1 MSLQIQESL
10 KWQDSPYLPDVTVKL
25 IGVWVLR
32 GLFCQMILAYF
43 FYKSFYAM
51 IWLIPVTV
59 GLTYWQWRNWR
70 RHTLLEMEV
79 GFKEWLFYVKS
90 GLGAG
95 KSIEQAMKA
104 CKSEF
109 LKRIGARHPVL
120 LGLDQLYRGMELRVP
135 IEKGLYRFG
144 TETGIKAIKDFAV
157 VFEISHKQGGRM
169 SSVLEDTIRQI
180 CEGINLREEVRALI
194 AAKKL
199 EQRIMCVTPFGIL
212 FFVGTTSGGFFEPL
226 YHNLQGVCIMS
237 ICMGVY
243 IAGVLWGEK
252 MTEVQI

>member
-1 MSLQIQESL
+1 M
-10 KWQDSPYLPDVTVKL
+10 PDVTVRL
-25 IGVWVLR
+25 IGGWILR
-32 GLFCQMILAYF
+32 GLLCQIVLAYF
-43 FYKSFYAM
+43 FYKSLFAM
-51 IWLIPVTV
+51 IWLMPVTV
-59 GLTYWQWRNWR
+59 GLIWWQWRNWR
-70 RHTLLEMEV
+70 RHILLEMEV

-104 CKSEF
+104 CRDEF
-109 LKRIGARHPVL
+109 QKRIGAKHPVL
-120 LGLDQLYRGMELRVP
+120 SGLDQLYRSMELRVP

-144 TETGIKAIKDFAV
+144 TETGIKAIEDFAI

-169 SSVLEDTIRQI
+169 GSILEDTIRQI
-180 CEGINLREEVRALI
+180 CEGINLREEVHALI

-199 EQRIMCVTPFGIL
+199 EHRIMCVTPFGIL
-212 FFVGTTSGGFFEPL
+212 FFVGMTSGGFFESL
-226 YHNLQGVCIMS
+226 YHNWQGVCIMS
-237 ICMGVY
+237 VCMGVY